1 MCRGV
6 SDRTVLVTGGT
17 GGLGA
22 AVTRA
27 FLEDGWR
34 VVVPW
39 IAERE
44 LERVERHDR
53 LELVQADLFDP
64 AAVARAVDTAGPSLR
79 ALVNLVGGFAIHERV
94 HETPVETFEEQLR
107 LNLRPTYLACSAA
120 LPAML
125 NQSPPTRGSIV
136 CVSSRAARRPFAGAA
151 GYIVGKAA
159 VLALV
164 DALDAEYREDGVRI
178 NAVLPSVI
186 DTPANRA
193 SMPDAD
199 FATWVRPEQIAHV
212 IRFLCSD
219 DASVTSGAHLPV
231 YGLA

>member
-1 MCRGV
+1 V
-6 SDRTVLVTGGT
+6 SERTVLVTGGT
-17 GGLGA
+17 GGLGV

-34 VVVPW
+34 VIVPW
-39 IAERE
+39 VAERE
-44 LERVERHDR
+44 LERVEEHER
-53 LELVQADLFDP
+53 LELVQADLFEPD
-64 AAVARAVDTAGPSLR
+64 AVARVVDRAGPSLR

-94 HETPVETFEEQLR
+94 HETPIETFEEQLR
-107 LNLRPTYLACSAA
+107 LNLRATYLACSAA

-136 CVSSRAARRPFAGAA
+136 CVSSRAARQPFPGAA

-164 DALDAEYREDGVRI
+164 DALDAEYRKDAIRV

-193 SMPDAD
+193 STPDAD
-199 FATWVRPEQIAHV
+199 FDTWVRPDQIARV

-219 DASVTSGAHLPV
+219 DASITSGAHIPV